1 QQAALFERLR
11 ADPAN
16 LDLMAEY
23 ARVSILLEDYEAAI
37 STLERMLIY
46 NQDLPTVRR
55 ELGVAY
61 FNIGSYQAAELYLRQ
76 VLTEDDLP
84 PEVRQNVEAY
94 LAEIDRRADV
104 SRITSFVAGGGV
116 IYSTNATFGPE
127 GLLDSPIGAI
137 AIDSTNGAKEADV
150 GLRAFASVVHDYDL
164 QGPNSDF
171 WRTQGSFQATR
182 YFEENEGSLEFFNV
196 RTGPFL
202 SLDDNE
208 FGPKL
213 RPYIAAS
220 HLSFGDESL
229 YLQAGFGLEVLNTLS
244 STWTAFAD
252 VGVNHRNLTDGTLD
266 GLDTFR
272 ITSLSGLAYIPSRNL
287 TVRGAFVFEQEFAGD
302 DENTNTEVGIR
313 ISGNYQYESGFQFVD
328 APWSASASLD
338 LRGRFFPEEQIS
350 LGLTEKRRD
359 FDVVAGFAHVFGITE
374 NFGLQVDLTA
384 LYRESNIRNFDL
396 DNISVGLSALYRM

>member
-1 QQAALFERLR
+1 MRALGIAAALVAAAITAAGEARAQLGTDLAEGRAQQAALFEQLR

-171 WRTQGSFQATR
+171 WRTQGSFQAT
-182 YFEENEGSLEFFNV
+182 
-196 RTGPFL
+196 
-202 SLDDNE
+202 
-208 FGPKL
+208 
-213 RPYIAAS
+213 
-220 HLSFGDESL
+220 
-229 YLQAGFGLEVLNTLS
+229 
-244 STWTAFAD
+244 
-252 VGVNHRNLTDGTLD
+252 
-266 GLDTFR
+266 
-272 ITSLSGLAYIPSRNL
+272 
-287 TVRGAFVFEQEFAGD
+287 
-302 DENTNTEVGIR
+302 
-313 ISGNYQYESGFQFVD
+313 
-328 APWSASASLD
+328 
-338 LRGRFFPEEQIS
+338 
-350 LGLTEKRRD
+350 
-359 FDVVAGFAHVFGITE
+359 
-374 NFGLQVDLTA
+374 
-384 LYRESNIRNFDL
+384 
-396 DNISVGLSALYRM
+396 